1 LSLISLFLGNIIL
14 KSVQDLFITKFMNV
28 ISNQYAKFDFFLICF
43 KFLQVFKLFAG
54 EIQCEQPN
62 NSLYTFTGNL
72 ITQKQ
77 TLPLS
82 PNQVLLR
89 VYCLSPSV
97 FICRTVFI
105 HELEFFFC
113 CFGWYL
119 DFDREGKSK
128 KYFVLL

>member
-1 LSLISLFLGNIIL
+1 M
-14 KSVQDLFITKFMNV
+14 QDLFITRFMNV
-28 ISNQYAKFDFFLICF
+28 NSNRYAKFDLFLICS

-82 PNQVLLR
+82 PNQILLR
-89 VYCLSPSV
+89 VCCPSPSV

-105 HELEFFFC
+105 HELEFSFC
-113 CFGWYL
+113 CFGIWIL
-119 DFDREGKSK
+119 TDGREVGKIFCTSDK
-128 KYFVLL
+128 SLLYSGSFCLHL